1 MWSAWGRRCGSESDT
16 GEPGSTAQ
24 TSPEIA
30 GFHPSGFPPGS
41 ESTWQVPCST
51 LYPTRRLQDQAPHNI
66 AKSKESNMKAVLS
79 ALVLAIAAM
88 SLASCASKTQ
98 SAPPPVDMGMQSY
111 K

>member
-1 MWSAWGRRCGSESDT
+1 V
-16 GEPGSTAQ
+16 
-24 TSPEIA
+24 PEI
-30 GFHPSGFPPGS
+30 GGIHPSGFLLGS
-41 ESTWQVPCST
+41 ESTWQAPCST
-51 LYPTRRLQDQAPHNI
+51 LYPTRHLEDQLSHNI

-98 SAPPPVDMGMQSY
+98 SAPPPVDMGMHST

>member
-1 MWSAWGRRCGSESDT
+1 
-16 GEPGSTAQ
+16 
-24 TSPEIA
+24 
-30 GFHPSGFPPGS
+30 
-41 ESTWQVPCST
+41 
-51 LYPTRRLQDQAPHNI
+51 
-66 AKSKESNMKAVLS
+66 MKAVLS